1 MSPIRLLVLAVAL
14 AAVATPL
21 ASVAAP
27 AEDATTACAA
37 KPMTLTERRIS
48 EEAAKG
54 MPALISFVNLSQ
66 PIYQLRLDDAVA
78 PPNEERRMARP
89 GERQPAVA
97 SDDGAARRHE

>member
-27 AEDATTACAA
+27 AGDATTACAA

-78 PPNEERRMARP
+78 VLDGQRDRRNACISASARTVP
-89 GERQPAVA
+89 Y
-97 SDDGAARRHE
+97 